1 MRITGSYGPD
11 KITIFIAE
19 SFYTCNASLIK
30 QANLIESINFQNKNN
45 ETMDRCKKRWNGATQ
60 TREPPGVDI
69 S

>member
-1 MRITGSYGPD
+1 MRITGSYGPG
-11 KITIFIAE
+11 KITIIIAE

-30 QANLIESINFQNKNN
+30 QANLIESINFQNKIN

-60 TREPPGVDI
+60 TREPPGVAI